1 VLKCTYRV
9 NQIGVMKQSF
19 IVSTLTDY
27 LFSLLSFYLLCFNT
41 GNVNS
46 YFFPVLVAL
55 VSYIS
60 RWITDVTCSAK
71 VCRATSE
78 LLSHIYIVVFLF
90 LCIIAMTKAQQIKAL
105 CTRIYN
111 TLHIMMNADSPTG
124 SSDSNKRSN
133 AGNKSKND

>member
-1 VLKCTYRV
+1 
-9 NQIGVMKQSF
+9 M
-19 IVSTLTDY
+19 TLID
-27 LFSLLSFYLLCFNT
+27 FSSLPFLSSYFTTELYD
-41 GNVNS
+41 S

-60 RWITDVTCSAK
+60 RWITDATCSAN

-111 TLHIMMNADSPTG
+111 TLQIVMNADS
-124 SSDSNKRSN
+124 SSGTSTHH
-133 AGNKSKND
+133 KNE